1 MAQRLW
7 GHVCLPMNGQNVTI
21 SSMPCAAKQ
30 SKAIYRGFTLRCACV
45 CPEPVLAKRSSVPTT
60 KRTEARRHGGRCS
73 APHHATEF
81 VNHRLGL
88 GPALLLQLPVTC
100 RLRSNGL
107 FPLNE
112 FSLCLSRACLGY
124 NDRFLHQESNRRRRF
139 SFLSLT
145 HVVPVEPVDDNHRDW
160 QPPLHVLAGHVQH
173 LRLVAVPVLAL
184 DEAGDLQKSVFC

>member
-1 MAQRLW
+1 M
-7 GHVCLPMNGQNVTI
+7 
-21 SSMPCAAKQ
+21 
-30 SKAIYRGFTLRCACV
+30 
-45 CPEPVLAKRSSVPTT
+45 PTT

-112 FSLCLSRACLGY
+112 FLLCLSRACLGTMIGFY
-124 NDRFLHQESNRRRRF
+124 IKSKIVGDG
-139 SFLSLT
+139 FLSCPLPMLFQWNQSMT
-145 HVVPVEPVDDNHRDW
+145 IIEIGSPRSTYSRATSSTCVWLRYRSLHWMKPVTCRNASFVECFPYVCPEPV
-160 QPPLHVLAGHVQH
+160 
-173 LRLVAVPVLAL
+173 LV
-184 DEAGDLQKSVFC
+184 K